1 MQLYAV
7 PNSLP
12 AYSHLSETIVF
23 QANKTDQSHPFAQFC
38 RLLRHNLILM
48 QFSAQQIATLLGG
61 TVEGNPDVVV
71 QRPMRIEEAG
81 PGDFAFFDNPKYEHY
96 AYTTGASVLMVSDDF
111 KPVQAINSTL
121 LRVPNVR
128 VALATLLGEME
139 KLQQG
144 RQQGGISPQA
154 WVDPSAQVHPTAVIG
169 PFAVVEAQVIIGRDT
184 TVHAQAYIGAHS
196 QLGQGTV
203 VHTGAKIYGQTVIGD
218 ECIIHANAVIGADGF
233 GFAPEADGSW
243 RKVPHVGNVVIE
255 HLVEV
260 GAGSC
265 IDRAS
270 IGSTI
275 LRTGVKIDNLV
286 HIAHNVE
293 VGAHTV
299 MAAQVGVAGSTK
311 IGAHCMLGGQTG
323 IAGHLILPNGTRT
336 QAQSGV
342 GSNLKEPGKALF
354 GSPAIDYND
363 YVRSYIV
370 FKQLPEMAREMRALA
385 KKIKGLE
392 EKTTT

>member
-1 MQLYAV
+1 
-7 PNSLP
+7 
-12 AYSHLSETIVF
+12 
-23 QANKTDQSHPFAQFC
+23 
-38 RLLRHNLILM
+38 M

-61 TVEGNPDVVV
+61 TIEGNPEVMVH
-71 QRPMRIEEAG
+71 RPMRIEEAG

-96 AYTTGASVLMVSDDF
+96 AYTTDASVLMVGDDF
-111 KPVQAINSTL
+111 QPAQAVKSTL

-144 RQQGGISPQA
+144 SQRGGISPQA
-154 WVDPSAQVHPTAVIG
+154 WVDPTAQVHPSAVVG
-169 PFAVVEAQVIIGRDT
+169 PFAVVEAHVSIGADSV
-184 TVHAQAYIGAHS
+184 VHAQAFVGAHS
-196 QLGQGTV
+196 SVGKGSVL
-203 VHTGAKIYGQTVIGD
+203 HSGAKIYNHTSIGD
-218 ECIIHANAVIGADGF
+218 ECVIHANAVIGADGF

-255 HLVEV
+255 NQVEI
-260 GAGSC
+260 GAGTC

-275 LRTGVKIDNLV
+275 VRTGVKIDNLV

-293 VGAHTV
+293 IGAHTV
-299 MAAQVGVAGSTK
+299 MAAQVGIAGSTK
-311 IGAHCMLGGQTG
+311 IGEKCMLGGQTG
-323 IAGHLILPNGTRT
+323 IAGHLVLPNGTRT

-342 GSNLKEPGKALF
+342 GANLKEEGKALF

-370 FKQLPEMAREMRALA
+370 FKQLPEMAREVRALA
-385 KKIKGLE
+385 KKMRGME